1 MQDENGNRVSA
12 YLDDVEVIVDGVHS
26 SYARDINVGDDVV
39 ATFAGQTLTK
49 LEVSATGGTRGEVTK
64 VNTSTNTLTVRTFS
78 NDTRTVQ
85 FNSSV
90 RVVKNGT
97 TYNSLSAI
105 NVGDRILVDSLSG
118 SKKEITVMDSKT
130 ADVRYATSGL
140 IQFLSDTNGYSY
152 KTINGCYCHDKG
164 STRQFTL
171 DNLVRND
178 NVTIYYTDRN
188 SVYEVI
194 RN

>member
-1 MQDENGNRVSA
+1 M
-12 YLDDVEVIVDGVHS
+12 DGVHS

-105 NVGDRILVDSLSG
+105 NVGDRILVGSLSG
-118 SKKEITVMDSKT
+118 SQKEITVMNSKT

-140 IQFLSDTNGYSY
+140 IQFWTDELTYSY

-171 DNLVRND
+171 NSLNPTGSITS

-188 SVYEVI
+188 SVYEVV